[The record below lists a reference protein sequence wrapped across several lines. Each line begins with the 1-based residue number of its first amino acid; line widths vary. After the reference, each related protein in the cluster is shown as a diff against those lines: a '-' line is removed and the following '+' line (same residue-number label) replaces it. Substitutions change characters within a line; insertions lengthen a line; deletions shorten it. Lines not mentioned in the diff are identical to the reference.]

1 MCSVY
6 RSCRPATG
14 TVTAREHGGR
24 VLDDKLVC
32 FAHGKES
39 GPWGTKIK
47 VLAEIAQQRGFLVQS
62 PDFRMCPSAEERIE
76 KLIAAAP
83 SARRALVLVGSS
95 MGAYV
100 TLAAAR
106 RLNPAGLFLMAPALY
121 LPGFESVESPPDN
134 ALTRMVHGW
143 HDDVVPTDYAIRF
156 AREHDVELTL
166 LSAGHSLVEVVPV
179 LSELFAAFLDR
190 VLGRGPS

>member
-1 MCSVY
+1 V
-6 RSCRPATG
+6 PEKVG
-14 TVTAREHGGR
+14 KFI
-24 VLDDKLVC
+24 LDDNLVC

-62 PDFRMCPSAEERIE
+62 PDFRMCPGAEERIE

-83 SARRALVLVGSS
+83 NARNTVVLVGSS

-100 TLAAAR
+100 TLAAAK
-106 RLNPAGLFLMAPALY
+106 RLNPTGLFLMAPALY
-121 LPGFESVESPPDN
+121 LPGYESVEAPPAN
-134 ALTRMVHGW
+134 VLTRVVHGW

-156 AREHDVELTL
+156 ARAYDVELTL
-166 LSAGHSLVEVVPV
+166 LNAGHSLVEAVPV

-190 VLGRGPS
+190 ILGRGAL